1 MDALEKFLGG
11 GQAVAEPP
19 KKSGGQTSSDA
30 QAKREQTALA
40 MIKEELRKN
49 QELAAKGD
57 KDAQINVA
65 ALKREIA
72 RFEKKSPATAKA
84 AAAAPVAAAPVAQ
97 VAASDPLEAFLSGK
111 PAPAAQPVAQ
121 PAAQPTTQSA
131 TQPAVI
137 SGSNRYQGYSAA
149 EEQKAGKV
157 KQKVPM
163 VRQILTNALTMATP
177 MVQPKSPDLAQ
188 RIAGAVDT
196 IYGVVPE
203 VYGAFVQGAARP
215 AAQIMYSDTNEAAK
229 AAEQFGQTAS
239 SAIDKPIGKAF
250 GITGKETYQNPLGGI
265 TEPIVEQINKMFNA
279 MGMTPEQISET
290 LKSKF
295 NVTLPPEDIRNLV
308 VIGSIAI
315 PQALKE
321 VKSATQPLREMAK
334 DLEIVRPDA
343 TLNQPAKSGGLTSE
357 QLQAQ
362 FEARGGNL
370 KQNAEQLNQNYEQ
383 QRAST
388 NEAQSV
394 QQPILDTNGQVIG
407 QTDLGTAK
415 PTRPNSEFKPV
426 EYAENGL
433 PLDEQFAR
441 AKAMQRVLGED
452 HAADLSA
459 LEGKGKERATN
470 YQTSKSDTPLGN
482 YLAERF
488 KDEQRRLQIFADQ
501 QAQKTGGIVGLDE
514 SAKYKRGEAILDP
527 LKKLED
533 YFNKETKKI
542 YAERDAQAATIPV
555 ESKNI
560 LNVLNDDSLTLAN
573 TETIG
578 LANIAKARMRQLNM
592 IDKDGNL
599 LPTDAKTA
607 ENFRQFLNENF
618 DRKNANL
625 HRALKSAVD
634 EDVLANLDT
643 NSPIYKDARSLVE
656 LRKNT
661 LDNPKGISAILDE
674 SGPNNINRKVDKE
687 KISQNIANMSVEQF
701 THIIDTLKNMPPEL
715 RVAGNQALA
724 NIKSQFASNISALA
738 GKPKDLTK
746 FMNDNREVMPRLFTP
761 EEMNNFR
768 DLHNVAHILK
778 TDTGYPGAAVQK
790 INIEQKLTGKIGQQI
805 LQKGGA
811 AVAELSTGGAGGGLP
826 AVLAHEYIGAKLEKG
841 KLKKLEK
848 AEAEAF
854 KNAQTRFVPIKDLIN
869 K

>member
-11 GQAVAEPP
+11 DQAVAEPP
-19 KKSGGQTSSDA
+19 KKSGGQIPSDA

-49 QELAAKGD
+49 QELAAQGNKE
-57 KDAQINVA
+57 AQINVA
-65 ALKREIA
+65 ALNREIA
-72 RFEKKSPATAKA
+72 RFEKKSPNAKKAAPAAPAVPVA
-84 AAAAPVAAAPVAQ
+84 AAAAPVAQPAT
-97 VAASDPLEAFLSGK
+97 SDPLEAFLSGK
-111 PAPAAQPVAQ
+111 PAPPAQ
-121 PAAQPTTQSA
+121 PAAQPTTQPA
-131 TQPAVI
+131 AQPAAI
-137 SGSNRYQGYSAA
+137 SGSNNRYQGYSAE

-177 MVQPKSPDLAQ
+177 TIQPKSPELAQ

-196 IYGVVPE
+196 LYE
-203 VYGAFVQGAARP
+203 VLPTTYGAVQQAIVRP
-215 AAQIMYSDTNEAAK
+215 FTTPEK
-229 AAEQFGQTAS
+229 AEELGKQAGQFMFPSQ
-239 SAIDKPIGKAF
+239 PLGKIF
-250 GITGKETYQNPLGGI
+250 DITGKEAYQKPLGGI
-265 TEPIVEQINKMFNA
+265 TEPIAEQINKMFNVL
-279 MGMTPEQISET
+279 GMTPEQISEKT
-290 LKSKF
+290 GI
-295 NVTLPPEDIRNLV
+295 PAADIRNMV
-308 VIGSIAI
+308 VIGSAAI

-334 DLEIVRPDA
+334 ELEIVRSDTA
-343 TLNQPAKSGGLTSE
+343 LNKPAKNGGLTSE

-362 FEARGGNL
+362 FEAKGGNL

-383 QRAST
+383 QRTSAT
-388 NEAQSV
+388 DPQSV

-415 PTRPNSEFKPV
+415 PTRANSEFKPV

-441 AKAMQRVLGED
+441 TKAVGRVFGED
-452 HAADLSA
+452 YAADLAA

-470 YQTSKSDTPLGN
+470 YQASKSDTPLGN

-488 KDEQRRLQIFADQ
+488 KDEQRRLQMFADQ

-542 YAERDAQAATIPV
+542 YTERDAQAATIPV

-599 LPTDAKTA
+599 LPTNAKTA
-607 ENFRQFLNENF
+607 EKFRQFLNENF

-625 HRALKSAVD
+625 HRALKTAVD

-701 THIIDTLKNMPPEL
+701 THVINTLKNMPPEL
-715 RVAGNQALA
+715 RGAGNQALA

-738 GKPKDLTK
+738 SKPKDLTK
-746 FMNDNREVMPRLFTP
+746 FMNDNREVMQRLFTP

-811 AVAELSTGGAGGGLP
+811 AGAELMTGGAGGGLP
-826 AVLAHEYIGAKLEKG
+826 AVFAHEYIGAKLEKS
-841 KLKKLEK
+841 KLKKIEK

-854 KNAQTRFVPIKDLIN
+854 KNAQSRFVPIKDLIN

>member
-49 QELAAKGD
+49 QELAAQGNKE
-57 KDAQINVA
+57 AQVNVA
-65 ALKREIA
+65 ALNREIA
-72 RFEKKSPATAKA
+72 RFEKKSPAVAKA
-84 AAAAPVAAAPVAQ
+84 APAAPVAQ
-97 VAASDPLEAFLSGK
+97 AAASDPLEAFLSNK
-111 PAPAAQPVAQ
+111 PAPPAQ
-121 PAAQPTTQSA
+121 PAAQPTTQPA
-131 TQPAVI
+131 AQPTTQPAAI
-137 SGSNRYQGYSAA
+137 SGSNNRYQGYSAE
-149 EEQKAGKV
+149 EEQKVGKV

-203 VYGAFVQGAARP
+203 VYGAIGQAIVRP
-215 AAQIMYSDTNEAAK
+215 MAEYVNPTNAPEAAEK
-229 AAEQFGQTAS
+229 VGQVLS

-250 GITGKETYQNPLGGI
+250 GITGKETYQKPLGGV
-265 TEPIVEQINKMFNA
+265 TEPIAEQINKMFNVL
-279 MGMTPEQISET
+279 GMTPEQISEKT
-290 LKSKF
+290 GI
-295 NVTLPPEDIRNLV
+295 PAADIKNMV
-308 VIGSIAI
+308 VIGSVAI

-334 DLEIVRPDA
+334 DLEIVRSDTA
-343 TLNQPAKSGGLTSE
+343 LNKPAKSGGLTSE
-357 QLQAQ
+357 ELQAQ
-362 FEARGGNL
+362 FEAKGGNL

-407 QTDLGTAK
+407 QADLGTAK

-441 AKAMQRVLGED
+441 TKAVGRVFGED
-452 HAADLSA
+452 YAADLAA

-470 YQTSKSDTPLGN
+470 YQASKSDTPLGN

-488 KDEQRRLQIFADQ
+488 KDEQRRLQMFADQ

-542 YAERDAQAATIPV
+542 YTERDAQAATIPV

-599 LPTDAKTA
+599 LPTNAKTA

-625 HRALKSAVD
+625 HRALKTAVD
-634 EDVLANLDT
+634 EDVLANLDS

-701 THIIDTLKNMPPEL
+701 THVINTLKNMPPEL
-715 RVAGNQALA
+715 RGAGNQALA

-738 GKPKDLTK
+738 NKPKDLTK
-746 FMNDNREVMPRLFTP
+746 FMNDNREVMQRLFTP

-811 AVAELSTGGAGGGLP
+811 AGAELMTGGAGGGLP
-826 AVLAHEYIGAKLEKG
+826 AVFAHEYIGAKLEK
-841 KLKKLEK
+841 
-848 AEAEAF
+848 A
-854 KNAQTRFVPIKDLIN
+854 N
-869 K
+869 

>member
-49 QELAAKGD
+49 QELAAQGNKE
-57 KDAQINVA
+57 AQVNVA
-65 ALKREIA
+65 ALNREIA
-72 RFEKKSPATAKA
+72 RFEKKSPAVAKA
-84 AAAAPVAAAPVAQ
+84 APAAPVAQ
-97 VAASDPLEAFLSGK
+97 AAASDPLEAFLSNK
-111 PAPAAQPVAQ
+111 PAPPAQ
-121 PAAQPTTQSA
+121 PAAQPTTQPA
-131 TQPAVI
+131 AQPTTQPAAI
-137 SGSNRYQGYSAA
+137 SGSNNRYQGYSAE
-149 EEQKAGKV
+149 EEQKVGKV

-203 VYGAFVQGAARP
+203 VYGAIGQAIVRP
-215 AAQIMYSDTNEAAK
+215 MAEYVNPTNAPEAAEK
-229 AAEQFGQTAS
+229 VGQVLS

-250 GITGKETYQNPLGGI
+250 GITGKETYQKPLGGV
-265 TEPIVEQINKMFNA
+265 TEPIAEQINKMFNVL
-279 MGMTPEQISET
+279 GMTPEQISEKT
-290 LKSKF
+290 GI
-295 NVTLPPEDIRNLV
+295 PAADIKNMV
-308 VIGSIAI
+308 VIGSVAI

-334 DLEIVRPDA
+334 DLEIVRSDTA
-343 TLNQPAKSGGLTSE
+343 LNKPAKSGGLTSE
-357 QLQAQ
+357 ELQAQ
-362 FEARGGNL
+362 FEAKGGNL

-407 QTDLGTAK
+407 QADLGTAK

-441 AKAMQRVLGED
+441 TKAVGRVFGED
-452 HAADLSA
+452 YAADLAA

-470 YQTSKSDTPLGN
+470 YQASKSDTPLGN

-488 KDEQRRLQIFADQ
+488 KDEQRRLQMFADQ

-542 YAERDAQAATIPV
+542 YTERDAQAATIPV

-599 LPTDAKTA
+599 LPTNAKTA

-625 HRALKSAVD
+625 HRALKTAVD
-634 EDVLANLDT
+634 EDVLANLDS

-701 THIIDTLKNMPPEL
+701 THVINTLKNMPPEL
-715 RVAGNQALA
+715 RGAGNQALA

-738 GKPKDLTK
+738 NKPKDLTK
-746 FMNDNREVMPRLFTP
+746 FMNDNREVMQRLFTP

-811 AVAELSTGGAGGGLP
+811 AGAELMTGGAGGGLP
-826 AVLAHEYIGAKLEKG
+826 AVFAHEYIGAKLEKS
-841 KLKKLEK
+841 KLKKIEK

-854 KNAQTRFVPIKDLIN
+854 KNAQSRFVPIKDLIN

>member
-1 MDALEKFLGG
+1 MVLIG
-11 GQAVAEPP
+11 
-19 KKSGGQTSSDA
+19 
-30 QAKREQTALA
+30 
-40 MIKEELRKN
+40 
-49 QELAAKGD
+49 
-57 KDAQINVA
+57 
-65 ALKREIA
+65 
-72 RFEKKSPATAKA
+72 
-84 AAAAPVAAAPVAQ
+84 
-97 VAASDPLEAFLSGK
+97 
-111 PAPAAQPVAQ
+111 
-121 PAAQPTTQSA
+121 
-131 TQPAVI
+131 
-137 SGSNRYQGYSAA
+137 SAA
-149 EEQKAGKV
+149 V
-157 KQKVPM
+157 
-163 VRQILTNALTMATP
+163 
-177 MVQPKSPDLAQ
+177 
-188 RIAGAVDT
+188 
-196 IYGVVPE
+196 
-203 VYGAFVQGAARP
+203 
-215 AAQIMYSDTNEAAK
+215 
-229 AAEQFGQTAS
+229 
-239 SAIDKPIGKAF
+239 
-250 GITGKETYQNPLGGI
+250 
-265 TEPIVEQINKMFNA
+265 
-279 MGMTPEQISET
+279 
-290 LKSKF
+290 
-295 NVTLPPEDIRNLV
+295 
-308 VIGSIAI
+308 

-334 DLEIVRPDA
+334 DLEIVRSD
-343 TLNQPAKSGGLTSE
+343 TNLNKPAKNGGLTSE

-370 KQNAEQLNQNYEQ
+370 KQNADELNKAYEQ
-383 QRAST
+383 QKAST
-388 NEAQSV
+388 TEPQSV

-407 QTDLGTAK
+407 QADLGTAK
-415 PTRPNSEFKPV
+415 PTRPNSEYKPL

-441 AKAMQRVLGED
+441 TKAVQRVMGDDYL
-452 HAADLSA
+452 ADLAA

-470 YQTSKSDTPLGN
+470 YQTSKSDKPLGN

-533 YFNKETKKI
+533 YFNKETKRI

-555 ESKNI
+555 ESNNI
-560 LNVLNDDSLTLAN
+560 LKVLNDDSLTLAN

-578 LANIAKARMRQLNM
+578 LTNIAKARMRQLNM
-592 IDKDGNL
+592 IDKEGNL

-607 ENFRQFLNENF
+607 ENFRQFLNENY

-701 THIIDTLKNMPPEL
+701 THVIDTLKNMPPEL

-724 NIKSQFASNISALA
+724 NIKSQFASNIAGLA
-738 GKPKDLTK
+738 DKPKQLTK
-746 FMNDNREVMPRLFTP
+746 FMNDNREVMPRLFNA

-790 INIEQKLTGKIGQQI
+790 INIEQKLAGKIGQQI
-805 LQKGGA
+805 LQKGTA
-811 AVAELSTGGAGGGLP
+811 AAAEVATGGSGFGLP
-826 AVLAHEYIGAKLEKG
+826 ALAAHEYIGAKLEKG
-841 KLKKLEK
+841 KIKKIEK

-854 KNAQTRFVPIKDLIN
+854 KNAQSRFVPIKDLIN